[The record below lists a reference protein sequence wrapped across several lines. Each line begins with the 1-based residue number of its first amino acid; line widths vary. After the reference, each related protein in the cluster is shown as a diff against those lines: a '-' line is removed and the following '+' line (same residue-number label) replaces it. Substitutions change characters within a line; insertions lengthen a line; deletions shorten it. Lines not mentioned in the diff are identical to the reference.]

1 MGHVLGSAVLAIGM
15 LLLPAAPAAAHG
27 DRIKLEVAGD
37 GANGV
42 TVLARYDDGHPVDDR
57 ILRLV
62 LTATG
67 DSGRR
72 AGPIQLNPAAEGR
85 GFYSSGPVLAP
96 GRWTVVVTAPAL
108 DATRTT
114 ATIDTRPPQTALPPA
129 AAGPDR
135 AEAPDGGGWAW
146 WVIGLLAAV
155 GAVVGGLVLAARS
168 RSALRTS
175 VPQPT
180 GAGLLPPDHRG
191 AGPDAGE
198 R

>member
-1 MGHVLGSAVLAIGM
+1 MGRVLGAAVLAIGM

-27 DRIKLEVAGD
+27 DKIKLEVAGD

-72 AGPIQLNPAAEGR
+72 AGPIQLNPAPEGR
-85 GFYSSGPVLAP
+85 GFYSSGAVLAP

-114 ATIDTRPPQTALPPA
+114 ATIDTRPPQTARPPA

-135 AEAPDGGGWAW
+135 GGAADGDGGRAW
-146 WVIGLLAAV
+146 WMIGLLAVVAV
-155 GAVVGGLVLAARS
+155 VVGGLVLAARS
-168 RSALRTS
+168 RSAPRTGTS
-175 VPQPT
+175 
-180 GAGLLPPDHRG
+180 
-191 AGPDAGE
+191 
-198 R
+198 

>member
-1 MGHVLGSAVLAIGM
+1 MGRGLGRAVLLAIGV

-67 DSGRR
+67 DGGRR
-72 AGPIQLNPAAEGR
+72 AGPIQLNPATEGR
-85 GFYSSGPVLAP
+85 GFYRSGAVLAP
-96 GRWTVVVTAPAL
+96 GRWTVIVTSSAP
-108 DATRTT
+108 DATRTK
-114 ATIDTRPPQTALPPA
+114 ATIDARPPQSALPPA
-129 AAGPDR
+129 AASPERTEGADR
-135 AEAPDGGGWAW
+135 DGGRAW

-155 GAVVGGLVLAARS
+155 AVIVGGFVLVARRRAA
-168 RSALRTS
+168 T
-175 VPQPT
+175 PT
-180 GAGLLPPDHRG
+180 GAS
-191 AGPDAGE
+191 
-198 R
+198 